1 MALTQPRKEAHRKV
15 RKGKNTGTA
24 SRCNYVAFGEWGLQS
39 LDNERVNGRQI

>member
-24 SRCNYVAFGEWGLQS
+24 SRCNRRMGSPEP
-39 LDNERVNGRQI
+39 R